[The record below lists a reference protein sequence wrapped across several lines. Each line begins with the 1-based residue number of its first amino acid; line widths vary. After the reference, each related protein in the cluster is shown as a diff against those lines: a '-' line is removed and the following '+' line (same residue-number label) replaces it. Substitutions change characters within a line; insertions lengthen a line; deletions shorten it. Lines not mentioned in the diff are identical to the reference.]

1 MCMLDQIDTCF
12 MGPSMSIQNASPI
25 MVEILCMT
33 IFKG

>member
-1 MCMLDQIDTCF
+1 MCMLDQIDACS

-25 MVEILCMT
+25 MVEKLCTT